1 MKTYSV
7 CGDVVSGRK
16 RQQINAI
23 GSGIVSETTTTG
35 VDNAD
40 HSRVAGTAE
49 KNNFILREGLTT
61 MQKQLDGRR
70 KYIKEESFKIDRQ
83 HVLL

>member
-1 MKTYSV
+1 MKTNTG

-23 GSGIVSETTTTG
+23 GSGIVSETTTG

-40 HSRVAGTAE
+40 HSRVAATAE
-49 KNNFILREGLTT
+49 QNNFILREGLTT

-70 KYIKEESFKIDRQ
+70 EYIKEESFKIDRQ
-83 HVLL
+83 DVLL